1 VSAGRSGK
9 KSLAAAIPNKHRK
22 NKKCNKTKRYIANSK
37 MNTQSQNTKTK
48 RQHHY
53 ASQKHQ
59 CAPIRSPET
68 GKPAKQQTHNN
79 NKKQK
84 TRQTKKI

>member
-1 VSAGRSGK
+1 
-9 KSLAAAIPNKHRK
+9 
-22 NKKCNKTKRYIANSK
+22 

-59 CAPIRSPET
+59 WALIRSPKIN
-68 GKPAKQQTHNN
+68 KPTEQQKHNKQQAKII
-79 NKKQK
+79 KKTD
-84 TRQTKKI
+84 TRRKEKVAIQG